1 MHAHQ
6 HVGGAHGAHVG
17 GEAVPPELV
26 RLAARARP
34 ARAQFE
40 QLRKVGDA
48 PPASAVLVERL
59 RAVDE
64 EDAQRRGRCG
74 RRRGRRGRRGRVGA
88 RHVRRDPLRGTP
100 RCEGGRHMLVRVEQ
114 RLEAA
119 HEDALVAARLA
130 ALLLEAV
137 ARLAAQL
144 ELRVA
149 LETARPDLAQ
159 RGERV
164 LAEGAEER
172 LVP

>member
-1 MHAHQ
+1 
-6 HVGGAHGAHVG
+6 V
-17 GEAVPPELV
+17 
-26 RLAARARP
+26 
-34 ARAQFE
+34 
-40 QLRKVGDA
+40 
-48 PPASAVLVERL
+48 
-59 RAVDE
+59 
-64 EDAQRRGRCG
+64 
-74 RRRGRRGRRGRVGA
+74 
-88 RHVRRDPLRGTP
+88 
-100 RCEGGRHMLVRVEQ
+100 LVRVEQ

-144 ELRVA
+144 ELCVA

-172 LVP
+172 LVPRGSRGGGEVGPQQQAVVNQHRRLQLVQR

>member
-1 MHAHQ
+1 VHAHQ

-26 RLAARARP
+26 RLAAHARP
-34 ARAQFE
+34 ARAQLE
-40 QLRKVGDA
+40 QLRQVGDA

-74 RRRGRRGRRGRVGA
+74 RRRGRRGRVGA

>member
-1 MHAHQ
+1 VHAHQ

-34 ARAQFE
+34 ARAQLE

-74 RRRGRRGRRGRVGA
+74 RRRGRRGRVGA

-100 RCEGGRHMLVRVEQ
+100 RCEGGRHLLVRVEQ

>member
-1 MHAHQ
+1 MVRVRARARARVRVRLSSPLHAHQ

-34 ARAQFE
+34 ARAQLE

-74 RRRGRRGRRGRVGA
+74 RQRGRQRGRRGRRAGRRG
-88 RHVRRDPLRGTP
+88 RRVR
-100 RCEGGRHMLVRVEQ
+100 EGLWAEPGPMLLDQ
-114 RLEAA
+114 
-119 HEDALVAARLA
+119 
-130 ALLLEAV
+130 
-137 ARLAAQL
+137 
-144 ELRVA
+144 
-149 LETARPDLAQ
+149 
-159 RGERV
+159 G
-164 LAEGAEER
+164 
-172 LVP
+172 

>member
-64 EDAQRRGRCG
+64 EDAQRRGRRGRCG
-74 RRRGRRGRRGRVGA
+74 RRRGRVGA

-100 RCEGGRHMLVRVEQ
+100 RCEGGRHLLVRVEQ